1 MWTEKYERDF
11 IESELKRSVSEV
23 NQAEKL
29 RFVADCHLGK
39 LARHLRFGG
48 FDTLYDPRA
57 EDGELLALARREGRL
72 LLTRDRE
79 LAVRAGSDALLLRSV
94 RLEEQLAELAR
105 ALPLAE
111 RFAPFTR
118 CMVCNT
124 PLRAIAREEACS
136 RVPPRVCESFD
147 AFRYCPGCGRIY
159 WRGDHYEAMMRRWKR
174 LPESEKVF
182 PDG

>member
-1 MWTEKYERDF
+1 
-11 IESELKRSVSEV
+11 VSEV
-23 NQAEKL
+23 NQAAKL

-48 FDTLYDPRA
+48 FDTLYCPRA
-57 EDGELLALARREGRL
+57 EDGELLELARREGRL

-79 LAVRAGSDALLLRSV
+79 LAARGGKDALLLRSI
-94 RLEEQLAELAR
+94 RLEEQLAELVR

-111 RFAPFTR
+111 GFAPFTR

-124 PLRAIAREEACS
+124 PLRTIAREEACS
-136 RVPPRVCESFD
+136 RVPPRVCDSFD
-147 AFRYCPGCGRIY
+147 AFRCCPGCGRIY
-159 WRGDHYEAMMRRWKR
+159 WQGDHYAAMMQRWEM
-174 LPESEKVF
+174 LPENDSTLSQREV

>member
-1 MWTEKYERDF
+1 
-11 IESELKRSVSEV
+11 VSEV
-23 NQAEKL
+23 NQAAKL

-57 EDGELLALARREGRL
+57 EDGELLELARREGRL

-79 LAVRAGSDALLLRSV
+79 LAARGGPGVLLLHYV
-94 RLEEQLAELAR
+94 HLKEQLAELAR

-111 RFAPFTR
+111 RFAPFSR

-124 PLRAIAREEACS
+124 PLRTIAREEACC

-147 AFRYCPGCGRIY
+147 AFRRCPGCGRIY
-159 WRGDHYEAMMRRWKR
+159 WRGDHYEAMIRRWER
-174 LPESEKVF
+174 LPELEAAPSKHASEKVL